1 MKKGNGEMAWILR
14 IFGFYAFWA
23 LLWRAPSSGLA
34 HRATDVCG
42 YSGGYMCPARNFL
55 ITENPL
61 LGLKGDLRADSRK
74 VHIPSTLSIAFRVPV
89 IDAFASGNIRIF
101 RS

>member
-34 HRATDVCG
+34 HRATDVRG
-42 YSGGYMCPARNFL
+42 YSSVHLYMCPARNFL
-55 ITENPL
+55 IAENPL
-61 LGLKGDLRADSRK
+61 GLKVDLRADSRK
-74 VHIPSTLSIAFRVPV
+74 VTHSVNAVHSAFL
-89 IDAFASGNIRIF
+89 
-101 RS
+101 